1 MKPVEAKNLDILVK
15 LISILMF
22 NIDCWGAS
30 YLRSILSHGSTH
42 ITTKQ
47 GNRTLP
53 AELWHEILDLTELR
67 IDENTYKLVYGIE
80 IKDKSTSGS
89 RIEPTLIC
97 NVLGEWKEC
106 GELGGGD
113 HVEVYE
119 KCLKDPSYEINPE
132 KDRVEKDM
140 EPFFRITKTVQ
151 ENAYW
156 IPVSHLRFQ
165 GDFLFQNIEVP
176 DIIARL
182 EDGYC
187 RLCMGGRSLD
197 IYMSDTRTEAS
208 FFCGAVLSHKDCGHD
223 AICPLCLGEQY
234 AYEYLHVMY
243 SKCEERYSD
252 EEVEE
257 EEEDTEEEK
266 MAKER
271 FGKRLHK
278 RYQELGYGCWGMLSS
293 AR

>member
-1 MKPVEAKNLDILVK
+1 MKAVESNDLESLVK
-15 LISILMF
+15 LNSILIS

-30 YLRSILSHGSTH
+30 YLRNILSHGPTH

-47 GNRTLP
+47 GNKTLP
-53 AELWHEILDLTELR
+53 TELWLEILDLTEIR
-67 IDENTYKLVYGIE
+67 INKNTYKLVYGIE
-80 IKDKSTSGS
+80 ITQKSTNGS
-89 RIEPTLIC
+89 TIEPTLIC
-97 NVLGEWKEC
+97 NVLEEWKEC

-119 KCLKDPSYEINPE
+119 KCLKDPSYEIDPE
-132 KDRVEKDM
+132 KDRVEEDM
-140 EPFFRITKTVQ
+140 EPFFRITKIAL

-165 GDFLFQNIEVP
+165 GDFLFHNIEVP

-182 EDGYC
+182 ENGYC
-187 RLCMGGRSLD
+187 NLCMDSRSLD
-197 IYMSDTRTEAS
+197 IYMYDTRENAS
-208 FFCGAVLSHKDCGHD
+208 FFCGAVLSHENCGHD
-223 AICPLCLGEQY
+223 AICPLCLGREY
-234 AYEYLHVMY
+234 AYEYLNVMY
-243 SKCEERYSD
+243 GKCEDRYSD

-271 FGKRLHK
+271 FRKRLQK
-278 RYQELGYGCWGMLSS
+278 RYQELGYGRWGC
-293 AR
+293 